1 MVSYLLQLINK
12 IPLYGI
18 KARRFKNMK
27 LTMKEQERLLIFN
40 VAEISRRRWRRGI
53 KLNYIEATAIICDEL
68 LERAREGKNSLVE
81 LVEIGAKIITEED
94 VMEGTPA
101 LTPVI
106 QLEVLLADGNK
117 LVSVQDPIR
126 LETRKE
132 AISMDDLVSM
142 NY

>member
-1 MVSYLLQLINK
+1 
-12 IPLYGI
+12 
-18 KARRFKNMK
+18 
-27 LTMKEQERLLIFN
+27 MKEQERLLIFN